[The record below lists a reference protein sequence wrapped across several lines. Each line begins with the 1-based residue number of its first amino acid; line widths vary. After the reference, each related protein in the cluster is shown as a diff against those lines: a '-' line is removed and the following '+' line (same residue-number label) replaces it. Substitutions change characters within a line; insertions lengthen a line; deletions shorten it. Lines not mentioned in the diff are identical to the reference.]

1 MMRVPEKPRRRR
13 IWLISIGIVLI
24 LLVAGGAWLAS
35 RVLVAKD
42 GLESAAETA
51 SRIPDLIRSGD
62 TAGAMSAAHDFE
74 VDASSARSATSDPI
88 WRAAEWIPVIGADLT
103 AVRGM
108 SDVAEELAK
117 GAVTPLAENF
127 GNVDISSLGFVDGR
141 IDVAPLAAA
150 APTLAAANTALREAV
165 ARVDALPDPSLKPV
179 QDALERLRTLTN
191 ETASVIDG
199 LDRAAAILP
208 AMVGADGPRTYLLLV
223 LNNAEIR
230 TYGGIAGAGAVLRF
244 DDGRVSI
251 ERQFS
256 SSDFKKSPT
265 PVIDLS
271 PGTTA
276 LFDDHP
282 ARFIQN
288 TTSSLDFSE
297 SAAAATALWERQT
310 GDRVDGVIAIDA
322 VTISYLLEATGP
334 VQAGPFS
341 LDASNAVDVLLSD
354 VYAQILDT
362 SMQDEAFALV
372 ARGVFETLAAGK
384 ADVGVLMSSLA
395 RSVAEQRLHV
405 WSAHPEEEARITG
418 TAIATILP
426 PDDDGPR
433 VGVFFNDVTGAKL
446 DYYATPST
454 TVLLDECGATPRA
467 TVTVDW
473 TNTIP
478 ADAATSL
485 PDYVIGPELTVA
497 SRGETLTRVAVA
509 GPTGWLTTDYSFD
522 GGEIGVQTAQFEDR
536 TVIQHEFVTAPG
548 GSHRIVVQFSAP
560 EGTSLERM
568 PLEVVS
574 TPLVHPND
582 VTITRETCDR

>member
-24 LLVAGGAWLAS
+24 LLVAGGAWLAT

-51 SRIPDLIRSGD
+51 SRIPELIRSGD
-62 TAGAMSAAHDFE
+62 TAGAMSAARDFE

-108 SDVAEELAK
+108 SDVAVELAK

-165 ARVDALPDPSLKPV
+165 ARVDALPNPSLKPV
-179 QDALERLRTLTN
+179 QDARERLRTLTN
-191 ETASVIDG
+191 ETAAVIDG
-199 LDRAAAILP
+199 LDRAAAIFP

-271 PGTTA
+271 SGTTA

-288 TTSSLDFSE
+288 TTSSLDFTE

-341 LDASNAVDVLLSD
+341 LDASNAVNVLLSD

-384 ADVGVLMSSLA
+384 ADVGVLMSSLGKA
-395 RSVAEQRLHV
+395 VAEQRLHV

-418 TAIATILP
+418 TGIATILP

-497 SRGETLTRVAVA
+497 ARGETLTRVAVA
-509 GPTGWLTTDYSFD
+509 GPTGWLATDYSFD

-536 TVIQHEFVTAPG
+536 TAIQHEFVTAPG

-560 EGTSLERM
+560 EGTSLAKM